1 MKKLPILAAIGHALR
16 STRNNLPFA
25 WHVSWP
31 WLAILFPLNLLIETY
46 LPQFNPEAA
55 DPQAVAR
62 NAEASLGFLFYA
74 VVSMLAFS
82 SIAVSWHRYI
92 LQDEVPQGLARLRL
106 DDDVWRYFGNTLLI
120 GLTVALAV
128 LPVTIVLSLI
138 STLLGLDSN
147 GATALTVAATALVV
161 IPLMYR
167 LMVKLPAIAVGN
179 TSINL
184 SAALQVTRGNSLQ
197 LCVSGVIIL
206 VSALLVGLGLG
217 AVYGLLAGDLGG
229 PGHIVAAL
237 AQQIVSWVIT
247 IFSVTFLTSLYGFF
261 VEGREF

>member
-1 MKKLPILAAIGHALR
+1 MKRLPILAAVGHALR
-16 STRNNLPFA
+16 STWNHLPFA

-31 WLAILFPLNLLIETY
+31 WLAILFPLNLLIETF
-46 LPQFNPEAA
+46 LPQFNPDAT

-62 NAEASLGFLFYA
+62 NAEASLGFLVYA

-106 DDDVWRYFGNTLLI
+106 DDVVWRYFGNTLLI
-120 GLTVALAV
+120 GLTVVLAA
-128 LPVTIVLSLI
+128 LPVTILLSLV
-138 STLLGLDSN
+138 SVLLGLDDN
-147 GATALTVAATALVV
+147 GTTALTIAATALVV

-184 SAALQVTRGNSLQ
+184 SAALQLTRGNALQ
-197 LCVSGVIIL
+197 LCVGGVIIL
-206 VSALLVGLGLG
+206 ISGLLVGLGLG
-217 AVYGLLAGDLGG
+217 AIYGQLAGDLGG
-229 PGHIVAAL
+229 PGHFVAAL
-237 AQQIVSWVIT
+237 AQQIVSWIVT